1 MSALRFD
8 AAGLI
13 PAVVQHAGT
22 GAVLMVGWMND
33 EALRRTRESG
43 VIWFWSR
50 SRGALWQKGETS
62 GNVLRVVA
70 IRRDCDDDALLILAD
85 PAGPTCHTN
94 EPSCFYRALDD
105 ETTLPPA
112 TPGTVLADLFAVIE
126 ARRRERPAGSYT
138 TSLFERGIDTI
149 AKKVGEEAAEVI
161 IAAKNGDPA
170 PLAGEVADLWY
181 HTLVLLAAC
190 GLTPEDV
197 LAVLRQRRGAPP
209 RSADRDH
216 GSRGPAAS

>member
-1 MSALRFD
+1 MTALRFD
-8 AAGLI
+8 GDGLI

-22 GAVLMVGWMND
+22 GAVLMVGWMNA

-43 VIWFWSR
+43 VVWFWSR

-62 GNVLRVVA
+62 GNVLRVVE
-70 IRRDCDDDALLILAD
+70 IRRDCDDDVLLVLAD

-94 EPSCFYRALDD
+94 EPSCFYRALDS

-112 TPGTVLADLFAVIE
+112 APGALFADLFAVIE
-126 ARRRERPAGSYT
+126 ERRRERPAGSYT
-138 TSLFERGIDTI
+138 AALFDRGIDTI
-149 AKKVGEEAAEVI
+149 AKKVGEEASEVI
-161 IAAKNGDPA
+161 IAAKNGDPG

-190 GLTPEDV
+190 GLTPDAV
-197 LAVLRQRRGAPP
+197 LAVLRER
-209 RSADRDH
+209 RSAPRR
-216 GSRGPAAS
+216 SAE

>member
-13 PAVVQHAGT
+13 PAVVQHAST

-33 EALRRTRESG
+33 EAVRRTQESG
-43 VIWFWSR
+43 VVWFWSR

-112 TPGTVLADLFAVIE
+112 TPGAFFADLFAVIE

-161 IAAKNGDPA
+161 IAAKNGDPV

-197 LAVLRQRRGAPP
+197 LAVLRQRRGASP
-209 RSADRDH
+209 RSAEHDGGPKSPE
-216 GSRGPAAS
+216 GS